1 MTLDEIKQAIAE
13 GRKVYHGNEN
23 YQVILDNLGRYL
35 IVCEFNGYTIGL
47 THSNGQTMNGK
58 EEDFFSETPRELREI
73 QTHALIV
80 DMMEN
85 PRPEDLHKI
94 YSGLEHYFAK
104 NCTGEEVAN
113 LCRDRTKI

>member
-13 GRKVYHGNEN
+13 GRKVYHHNKN
-23 YQVILDNLGRYL
+23 YEVIQDGLGRYM
-35 IVCEFNGYTIGL
+35 VVSGFNGYTVGL
-47 THSNGQTMNGK
+47 GKTLNGK
-58 EEDFFSETPRELREI
+58 EEDFFSETPRELREM